1 MHNQWTNVKKRS
13 LMIFWPQINF
23 STQQAASLIRL
34 VQGKHLYSFFF
45 SIIITVLF
53 TFMRAPIG
61 PGVSNNLVDQNG
73 KWERSGQ
80 KPWNWWKIARI
91 PILCMVKGQTDDERC
106 EGGTWE
112 VPGGNFFCVAPN
124 VRYTGL
130 LLRKKFRNQVK
141 NS

>member
-1 MHNQWTNVKKRS
+1 MHSQWGNVKKRS
-13 LMIFWPQINF
+13 LKIFWPQIIF
-23 STQQAASLIRL
+23 SMQQTASLIRL
-34 VQGKHLYSFFF
+34 VQGKHLYSFFQYNNYR
-45 SIIITVLF
+45 SF

-91 PILCMVKGQTDDERC
+91 PILCMVRGQTDDERC

-112 VPGGNFFCVAPN
+112 VPGGNFLCVAPN

-130 LLRKKFRNQVK
+130 LHRKKFRNQVK